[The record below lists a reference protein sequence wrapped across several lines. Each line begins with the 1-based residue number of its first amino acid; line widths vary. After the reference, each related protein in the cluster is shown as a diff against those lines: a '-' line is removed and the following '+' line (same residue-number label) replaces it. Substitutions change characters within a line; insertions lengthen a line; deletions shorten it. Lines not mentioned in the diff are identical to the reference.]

1 MSNIRNQA
9 MLVSLN
15 IGLFNP
21 KKLDRSATREI
32 LVSKN
37 ASANAGAFVKNILP
51 EDAIQPI
58 QSAASALRVWVKSQ
72 TLPWNDESFRL
83 LPVAQWDSF
92 TDQLRAR
99 ISSLQSLFDQFCAQY
114 ETHRDRALLGFQ
126 LGTLAD
132 PKDYP
137 PLSTVRTKFYVN
149 VNYTPLPDS
158 RDFRLDDMPEEAMSE
173 LRANADLRVAEAVNE
188 ARNDL
193 YRRLSERLE
202 HIVKR
207 MNEVSAKKEGNRI
220 HASLLTNLSELC
232 QLIPALNVTKDQ
244 ELENLRQRVMRE
256 IAPFDIEDIRESED
270 SRAELK
276 NKASSIL
283 EAMGFNPVN
292 QQREAA

>member
-1 MSNIRNQA
+1 MNNIRNQA

-21 KKLDRSATREI
+21 KKTDRSVTREVLI
-32 LVSKN
+32 SKN

-51 EDAIQPI
+51 DEAVKPI
-58 QSAASALRVWVKSQ
+58 QASGSALRAWVYTQ

-83 LPVAQWDSF
+83 LPVAQWDVF

-99 ISSLQSLFDQFCAQY
+99 IASFNSLVDQFCAQY
-114 ETHRDRALLGFQ
+114 ETHRDKALLQ
-126 LGTLAD
+126 LGALAD

-137 PLSTVRTKFYVN
+137 PLATVRTKFYIN
-149 VNYTPLPDS
+149 VNYTPLPNS

-173 LRANADLRVAEAVNE
+173 LREQADLRVAEAVSE

-193 YRRLSERLE
+193 YRRLTERLE

-207 MNEVSAKKEGNRI
+207 MSEASAKKEGTRI

-256 IAPFDIEDIRESED
+256 ITPFDIEDIRDSED
-270 SRAELK
+270 SRTALK
-276 NKASSIL
+276 TKASSIL
-283 EAMGFNPVN
+283 EAMGFNPVQ

>member
-21 KKLDRSATREI
+21 KKMDRSVTREVLI
-32 LVSKN
+32 SKN

-51 EDAIQPI
+51 DEAIKPI
-58 QSAASALRVWVKSQ
+58 QAAASALRAWVYTQ

-99 ISSLQSLFDQFCAQY
+99 IASVNSLVDQFCSQY
-114 ETHRDRALLGFQ
+114 EMHRDKALLQ
-126 LGTLAD
+126 LGALAD

-137 PLSTVRTKFYVN
+137 PLHVVRTKFYVN

-173 LRANADLRVAEAVNE
+173 LREQADLRVAEAVSE

-207 MNEVSAKKEGNRI
+207 MNEVSAKKEGTRI

-244 ELENLRQRVMRE
+244 ELENLRQRVMHE
-256 IAPFDIEDIRESED
+256 IAPFDIDDIRESED
-270 SRAELK
+270 SRTELK
-276 NKASSIL
+276 KKASSIL

>member
-21 KKLDRSATREI
+21 KKLDRSVTREVLI
-32 LVSKN
+32 SKN

-51 EDAIQPI
+51 DEAIKPI
-58 QSAASALRVWVKSQ
+58 QSEAQAMRSWVYTQ

-83 LPVAQWDSF
+83 LPVAQWDAF

-99 ISSLQSLFDQFCAQY
+99 IASFNSLVDQFCAQY
-114 ETHRDRALLGFQ
+114 ETHRDKALLQ

-132 PKDYP
+132 RKDYP
-137 PLSTVRTKFYVN
+137 PLSTVRTKFYIN
-149 VNYTPLPDS
+149 VNYTPLPNS

-193 YRRLSERLE
+193 YRRLTERLE

-207 MNEVSAKKEGNRI
+207 MTEVSAKKEGNRI
-220 HASLLTNLSELC
+220 HGSLLSNLSELC

-256 IAPFDIEDIRESED
+256 IAPFDIDDIRESED
-270 SRAELK
+270 SRTDLK
-276 NKASSIL
+276 NKAAGIL
-283 EAMGFNPVN
+283 AAMGFNPN
-292 QQREAA
+292 LQKEAA

>member
-21 KKLDRSATREI
+21 KKMDRSVTREVLI
-32 LVSKN
+32 SKN

-51 EDAIQPI
+51 DEAIKPI
-58 QSAASALRVWVKSQ
+58 QAAASALRAWVYTQ

-83 LPVAQWDSF
+83 LPVAQWDAF

-99 ISSLQSLFDQFCAQY
+99 IASLNSLVDQFCAQY
-114 ETHRDRALLGFQ
+114 ETHRDKALLQ
-126 LGTLAD
+126 LGALAD

-137 PLSTVRTKFYVN
+137 PLSVVRTKFYVN

-173 LRANADLRVAEAVNE
+173 LREQADLRVAEAVSE

-207 MNEVSAKKEGNRI
+207 MNEVSAKKEGSRI

-256 IAPFDIEDIRESED
+256 IAPFDIDDIRESED
-270 SRAELK
+270 SRTELK
-276 NKASSIL
+276 KKASSIL

>member
-21 KKLDRSATREI
+21 KKMDRSVTREVLI
-32 LVSKN
+32 SKN

-51 EDAIQPI
+51 DEAIKPI
-58 QSAASALRVWVKSQ
+58 QSAAQALRSWVYTQ

-83 LPVAQWDSF
+83 LPVAQWDAF

-99 ISSLQSLFDQFCAQY
+99 IASLNSLVDQFCAQY
-114 ETHRDRALLGFQ
+114 ESHRDRALLQ
-126 LGTLAD
+126 LGALGDA
-132 PKDYP
+132 KDYP
-137 PLSTVRTKFYVN
+137 PLSTVRSKFYVN

-207 MNEVSAKKEGNRI
+207 MTEVSAKKEGNRI
-220 HASLLTNLSELC
+220 HGSLLTNLSELC

-256 IAPFDIEDIRESED
+256 IAPFDIDDIRESED
-270 SRAELK
+270 SRTDLK
-276 NKASSIL
+276 NKAASIL
-283 EAMGFNPVN
+283 EAMGFNPN
-292 QQREAA
+292 LQKEAA

>member
-21 KKLDRSATREI
+21 KKLDRSVTREVLI
-32 LVSKN
+32 SKN
-37 ASANAGAFVKNILP
+37 AAANAGAFVKNILP
-51 EDAIQPI
+51 DEAIKPI
-58 QSAASALRVWVKSQ
+58 QAAASGLRAWVYTQ

-83 LPVAQWDSF
+83 LPVAQWDAF

-99 ISSLQSLFDQFCAQY
+99 VASFNSLVDQFCASY
-114 ETHRDRALLGFQ
+114 EANRDKALLQ
-126 LGTLAD
+126 LGALAD

-137 PLSTVRTKFYVN
+137 PLSTVRTKFYIN
-149 VNYTPLPDS
+149 VNYLPLPNS

-173 LRANADLRVAEAVNE
+173 LREQADLRVAEAVNE

-207 MNEVSAKKEGNRI
+207 MNEVSAKKEGTRI
-220 HASLLTNLSELC
+220 HASLLSNLSELC

-244 ELENLRQRVMRE
+244 ELEDLRQRVMRD
-256 IAPFDIEDIRESED
+256 ISPFDIEDVRESED
-270 SRAELK
+270 ARTELK
-276 NKASSIL
+276 NKAASIL
-283 EAMGFNPVN
+283 AAMGFDQR
-292 QQREAA
+292 QQKEAA

>member
-21 KKLDRSATREI
+21 KKMDRTVTREVLI
-32 LVSKN
+32 SKN
-37 ASANAGAFVKNILP
+37 AASNAGAFVKNILP
-51 EDAIQPI
+51 DEAIKPI
-58 QSAASALRVWVKSQ
+58 QAAASALRAWVYTQ

-83 LPVAQWDSF
+83 LPVAQWDAF

-99 ISSLQSLFDQFCAQY
+99 IASLNSLVDQFCAQY
-114 ETHRDRALLGFQ
+114 ETHRDKALLQ
-126 LGTLAD
+126 LGSLGDA
-132 PKDYP
+132 KDYP
-137 PLSTVRTKFYVN
+137 PLSVVRSKFYVN

-173 LRANADLRVAEAVNE
+173 LREQADLRVAEAVSE

-207 MNEVSAKKEGNRI
+207 MNEVSAKKEGSRI

-244 ELENLRQRVMRE
+244 ELENLRQRVMRD
-256 IAPFDIEDIRESED
+256 IAPFDIDDIRESED
-270 SRAELK
+270 SRTELK

-283 EAMGFNPVN
+283 EAMGFNPSN

>member
-21 KKLDRSATREI
+21 KKLDRSVTREV
-32 LVSKN
+32 LLSKN

-51 EDAIQPI
+51 DEAIRPI
-58 QSAASALRVWVKSQ
+58 QAAGSALRAWVYTQ
-72 TLPWNDESFRL
+72 TLPWTDESFRL
-83 LPVAQWDSF
+83 LPVAQWDAF

-99 ISSLQSLFDQFCAQY
+99 IASFNSLVDQFCAQY
-114 ETHRDRALLGFQ
+114 ETHRDKALLQ

-132 PKDYP
+132 PNDYP
-137 PLSTVRTKFYVN
+137 PLSTVRTKFYIN
-149 VNYTPLPDS
+149 VNYTPLPNS

-207 MNEVSAKKEGNRI
+207 MTEVSAKKEGNRI
-220 HASLLTNLSELC
+220 HGSLLSNLAELC

-244 ELENLRQRVMRE
+244 ELENLRQRVIRD
-256 IAPFDIEDIRESED
+256 ITPFDIEEVRDNEDVRE
-270 SRAELK
+270 ELK
-276 NKASSIL
+276 TKAQGIL
-283 EAMGFNPVN
+283 AAMGFSQPN